1 MDEIVFDP
9 PMVAETQAKPG
20 IKWHGD
26 CVGFFTGTVWTPPNG
41 VTSIDDAV
49 AAIKTWQNPSNTPGC
64 PAPPCTATHVSV
76 TDVHPNLNGEQI
88 NLVVNFND
96 VLVVIL
102 GFKGQEYPGP
112 QIELCP

>member
-1 MDEIVFDP
+1 M
-9 PMVAETQAKPG
+9 
-20 IKWHGD
+20 
-26 CVGFFTGTVWTPPNG
+26 
-41 VTSIDDAV
+41 
-49 AAIKTWQNPSNTPGC
+49 
-64 PAPPCTATHVSV
+64 SV

-112 QIELCP
+112 QIERCP